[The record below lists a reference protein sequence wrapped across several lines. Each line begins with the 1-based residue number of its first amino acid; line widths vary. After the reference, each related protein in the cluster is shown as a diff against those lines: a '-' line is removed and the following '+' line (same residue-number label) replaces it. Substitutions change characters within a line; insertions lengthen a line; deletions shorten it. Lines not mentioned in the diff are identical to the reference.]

1 MNKIVK
7 KYIRIA
13 FNEHITKAL
22 PRAGAQN
29 IERIWNASLKQG
41 LRGFSRETL
50 ARAIEIA
57 ARDNNAN

>member
-1 MNKIVK
+1 M
-7 KYIRIA
+7 A

-50 ARAIEIA
+50 AKAIEIA
-57 ARDNNAN
+57 ARDNNVNQTGE